1 MYLSKKFTNLT
12 KRVSIFGIV
21 SIFFVSDLIRVCW
34 YAINWATRKNK
45 ILLFTFKATQKQLV
59 QEKIHRQQKER
70 ELEAN
75 KDMVDRQGQEM
86 DLLKALLAKLQK
98 YERDLDQKHGPS
110 HPKRKEVWQ
119 SIFRP

>member
-1 MYLSKKFTNLT
+1 M
-12 KRVSIFGIV
+12 
-21 SIFFVSDLIRVCW
+21 
-34 YAINWATRKNK
+34 A
-45 ILLFTFKATQKQLV
+45 

-75 KDMVDRQGQEM
+75 KDMVDRKGQEV

-110 HPKRKEVWQ
+110 SHPKRKEVFFNRFFFSGKRVRILLIISAKLKAGSLIQ
-119 SIFRP
+119 SKWHLKNELGRIK

>member
-1 MYLSKKFTNLT
+1 M
-12 KRVSIFGIV
+12 
-21 SIFFVSDLIRVCW
+21 
-34 YAINWATRKNK
+34 A
-45 ILLFTFKATQKQLV
+45 

-75 KDMVDRQGQEM
+75 KDMVDRQGQEV

-110 HPKRKEVWQ
+110 SHPKRKEVFFQ
-119 SIFRP
+119 SIFFFGKTYTNFAYNFSKIKSRLSHSE